1 MMTAARYQL
10 NTPCLVLDVDVFSAK
25 ADAGAVTIRHRST
38 EPRLDEKAPSEEVDS
53 FDKVVICSGVLSRDL
68 AHKTERSIRM
78 TLSLAF
84 VAPPICRGGD
94 RGTPAAWFSRQAS
107 DGPGDD
113 LASAMDGAWAD
124 AAS

>member
-1 MMTAARYQL
+1 MMALDPEVGRTRHDDCCTLSVEHALPRS
-10 NTPCLVLDVDVFSAK
+10 DVDVFSAK

-107 DGPGDD
+107 
-113 LASAMDGAWAD
+113 
-124 AAS
+124 